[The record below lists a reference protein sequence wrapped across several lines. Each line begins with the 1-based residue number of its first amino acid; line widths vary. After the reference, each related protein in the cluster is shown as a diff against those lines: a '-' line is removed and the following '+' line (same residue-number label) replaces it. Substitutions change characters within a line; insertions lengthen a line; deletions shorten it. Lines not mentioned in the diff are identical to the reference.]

1 MSLGPTELIVLLLI
15 VLLLFG
21 ATRLPKL
28 ARSMGQASKEFKD
41 GLKTGADEPKAS
53 VEGPCPFCEA
63 EVPAEARFCPG
74 CGKPAEEIVAARE
87 AASRKSA

>member
-53 VEGPCPFCEA
+53 VKGPCPFCEA